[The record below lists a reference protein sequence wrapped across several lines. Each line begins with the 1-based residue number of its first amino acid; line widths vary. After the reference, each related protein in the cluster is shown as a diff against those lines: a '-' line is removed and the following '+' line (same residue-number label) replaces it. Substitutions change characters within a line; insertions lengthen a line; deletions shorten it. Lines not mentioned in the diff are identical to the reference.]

1 MATGR
6 FKADMARLALS
17 VVVAAMCAPLLAA
30 GAVPPTGTAATAV
43 TRRLSYREVQTTGR
57 LLSPSK
63 VAPADIA
70 EIAHATFV
78 DLEVYELG
86 NPAVIAALIAAHRR
100 SVDVR
105 VILDATEGQSQAA
118 ARVLAHAGV
127 DVEKMRVAGG
137 IDHVKL
143 LVSNL
148 GVVMGGVNL
157 GRYSGDTTDV
167 DVELGRSD
175 VAPASRLFAADW
187 SAGGNG
193 DKAASGTLGPFVTGT
208 AVEASILGA
217 VRTARG
223 RCVVVAN
230 YLSDYEIEDA
240 LVAALR
246 RGVAVD
252 VLLNRSAYG
261 AAEAATVLARAGA
274 HVSFARPD
282 PYLHAKV
289 LACGSSVVFGSANFS
304 YDAMRYNHELDL
316 VAGGVL
322 ARDLTAWAARAFSS
336 AA

>member
-1 MATGR
+1 MTTGR
-6 FKADMARLALS
+6 SKTDMARLVLS
-17 VVVAAMCAPLLAA
+17 VVVAAACATLLAA
-30 GAVPPTGTAATAV
+30 DAVPPTGTAAAAA
-43 TRRLSYREVQTTGR
+43 TRRLSHREVQTTGR
-57 LLSPSK
+57 LLSPSE
-63 VAPADIA
+63 VATADIA
-70 EIAHATFV
+70 EIGHATFV

-86 NPAVIAALIAAHRR
+86 DPAVIAALIAAHRR
-100 SVDVR
+100 AVAVR

-187 SAGGNG
+187 SADGNG

-261 AAEAATVLARAGA
+261 AAAAAALLRRAGA

-289 LACGSSVVFGSANFS
+289 LACGSSAVFGSANFS

-316 VAGGVL
+316 VAGGAL
-322 ARDLTAWAARAFSS
+322 ARGLTAWAARAFSS